1 MVNPTKSINFALAI
15 GRRTNPTEKS
25 VSAMTNSEFRFINN
39 GKCQIKA
46 WKTILSTLP
55 AILKVAEKYDG
66 KVINKRFFD
75 KIKEVISTEIGY
87 VDKARYTSDHR
98 IEVYLNQSYR
108 WDSASNTY
116 IDENSFAIYPVP
128 QSTQEYIDLNK
139 RFNLALFK
147 EAVAHTTGL
156 LNERIDE
163 LQKSIDGLEH
173 YQAVI
178 KELENHVKETLATI
192 PYPIR
197 PRMSFEKKV

>member
-1 MVNPTKSINFALAI
+1 
-15 GRRTNPTEKS
+15 
-25 VSAMTNSEFRFINN
+25 MTNSELRFINN

-46 WKTILSTLP
+46 WKTILSTFP
-55 AILKVAEKYDG
+55 TILKVAENFDG

-75 KIKEVISTEIGY
+75 KIKEVISTKIGY

-108 WDSASNTY
+108 WDSASNSY

-128 QSTQEYIDLNK
+128 QSSQEYIDLNK

-147 EAVAHTTGL
+147 EAMEHTIGL

-163 LQKSIDGLEH
+163 LQKSIDGLED
-173 YQAVI
+173 YQNII
-178 KELENHVKETLATI
+178 KELENHVKETLSHI

-197 PRMSFEKKV
+197 PRVSFEKKV